1 MRCLV
6 YGLSFLLLTIWSAG
20 ANEASR
26 ITPAAHDSQGWL
38 VHEVES
44 PYQSETTRLRVL
56 LPDAVTK
63 DHKLPVVY
71 VLPVEAQGDSR
82 YGDGL
87 FEVKKLDLANKYRAI
102 FVAPDF
108 CQLPWY
114 ADHPTDPAIRQE
126 SHFVKV
132 VLPMVEKTYPAH
144 TESAGRLLLG
154 FSKSGWGAW
163 SLLLR
168 HPDLFGRAAAW
179 DAPLMMNGI
188 RLYGS
193 GPIFG
198 TQENF
203 EKYRLI
209 NLLREKRESLG
220 ERPRLILTAFGNFGR
235 EHQQMAEL
243 LDELRIPSI
252 KRHGP
257 QRQHDW
263 HSGWVAE
270 AAELLLKP
278 EAAER

>member
-1 MRCLV
+1 MRSSISCLPI
-6 YGLSFLLLTIWSAG
+6 LLLAVAFAG
-20 ANEASR
+20 AEELPRLS
-26 ITPAAHDSQGWL
+26 AAVKDAKGWL

-44 PYQSETTRLRVL
+44 PYQPDQTRLRVL
-56 LPDAVTK
+56 LPDEVPP
-63 DHKLPVVY
+63 DRRLPVIY
-71 VLPVEAQGDSR
+71 VLPVEAQGESR

-87 FEVKKLDLANKYRAI
+87 EEVKKLDLANKHAAI

-108 CQLPWY
+108 RQLPWY

-132 VLPMVEKTYPAH
+132 VVPLVEKNYPAQR
-144 TESAGRLLLG
+144 EPEGRLLLG

-168 HPDLFGRAAAW
+168 HHDLLGRAAAW
-179 DAPLMMNGI
+179 DAPLMMKGI

-198 TQENF
+198 TEKNF

-209 NLLREKRESLG
+209 HLLREKREAIG
-220 ERPRLILTAFGNFGR
+220 MRPRLVLTAFGNFGR
-235 EHQQMAEL
+235 EHLAMAEFL
-243 LDELRIPSI
+243 EELHIPCV
-252 KRHGP
+252 KRYGP
-257 QRQHDW
+257 QRKHDW

-270 AAELLLKP
+270 AVELLLMP
-278 EAAER
+278 EATER

>member
-1 MRCLV
+1 MRCIV
-6 YGLSFLLLTIWSAG
+6 FGLTISLLTVSSAG
-20 ANEASR
+20 AHEAPP
-26 ITPAAHDSQGWL
+26 ITTAVHNSQGWL

-44 PYQSETTRLRVL
+44 PYQPAKTRLRVL
-56 LPDAVTK
+56 LPDEVPK

-71 VLPVEAQGDSR
+71 VLPVEPQGESR

-87 FEVKKLDLANKYRAI
+87 EEVKKLDLANKHGAI

-126 SHFVKV
+126 SHFVKA
-132 VLPMVEKTYPAH
+132 VLPFVEKTYPAQG
-144 TESAGRLLLG
+144 EPAGRLLLG

-168 HPDLFGRAAAW
+168 RPDLFGRAAAW

-198 TQENF
+198 SQENF
-203 EKYRLI
+203 EKYRLV
-209 NLLREKRESLG
+209 NLLREKREALG

-243 LDELRIPSI
+243 LEELRIPCV
-252 KRHGP
+252 KRYGP
-257 QRQHDW
+257 ERKHDW
-263 HSGWVAE
+263 HSGWVVE
-270 AAELLLKP
+270 AVELLLKP
-278 EAAER
+278 ETAGR